1 MSARLTAAAILL
13 LGWTLPAHA
22 LPPETLDAVVSLWP
36 TWPGDGRP
44 EEPQGSGVAIRAD
57 GYLATAAHVVDRA
70 TAVAVHLA
78 DGRVLAGET
87 VAVDRATDIA
97 VLKVTAELPVLETAP
112 APAPGDPVCAVAN
125 PFGVGLSVSCG
136 VVSAIGRAGMGFN
149 PIEDF
154 IQTDAAVNPGAS
166 GGALVDAEGRLVGMI
181 SAIFTRDADA
191 GIGINF
197 AVSAAMLARVASDL
211 IAHGRVVRGRP
222 GLRVAPLDNE
232 TRAHHAGVRV
242 ATVEP
247 AGAAARAGIMAG
259 DIITTIAGRPVRGR
273 AGVLGAIHL
282 HRPGDRIPVTLL
294 RAGQRH
300 DVSLVLAP

>member
-1 MSARLTAAAILL
+1 MSARLAVAAILL
-13 LGWTLPAHA
+13 LGWTPPAHA

-36 TWPGDGRP
+36 TWPDHMP
-44 EEPQGSGVAIRAD
+44 SEKPQGSGVVIRAD

-87 VAVDRATDIA
+87 IAVDRATDIA
-97 VLKVTAELPVLETAP
+97 VLKVAAELPVLEAAP
-112 APAPGDPVCAVAN
+112 VPALGDPVCAVAN

-136 VVSAIGRAGMGFN
+136 VVSATGRTGMGFN

-154 IQTDAAVNPGAS
+154 IQTDAAINPGAS

-181 SAIFTRDADA
+181 SAIFTRDADS

-197 AVSAAMLARVASDL
+197 AVSAAMLARVADDL

-222 GLRVAPLDNE
+222 GLRVVPLDIE
-232 TRAHHAGVRV
+232 TRARHAGVRV
-242 ATVEP
+242 AAVAP
-247 AGAAARAGIMAG
+247 GGAADSAGIAAG
-259 DIITTIAGRPVRGR
+259 DIVTTIAGRPVRDQ
-273 AGVLGAIHL
+273 ADLLSAIHL
-282 HRPGDRIPVTLL
+282 HRPGDRIAVSLL
-294 RAGQRH
+294 RAGQRR
-300 DVSLVLAP
+300 DVTLVLAP